1 MTAERPQIRRIA
13 TDPDLYAPSAIS
25 QAVALGD
32 LVVVSGQVGIDEN
45 GDTVPGGFTAQARQ
59 ALLNLEKVLKA
70 AGTDLD
76 HVAKVTILTTQTPAM
91 DEVVALRREFF
102 SQPYPADTIAQVVAL
117 ARPEW
122 LIEIE
127 AFAVL
132 PS

>member
-1 MTAERPQIRRIA
+1 MTALRRVA

-25 QAVALGD
+25 QAIALGN
-32 LVVVSGQVGIDEN
+32 LVFVSGQVAIDDN
-45 GDTVPGGFTAQARQ
+45 GDTVPGGFTEQGRQ
-59 ALLNLEKVLKA
+59 ALQNLQKVLKA

-76 HVAKVTILTTQTPAM
+76 HVAKVTILVTQTPPM

-102 SQPYPADTIAQVVAL
+102 SQPYPADTIAQVVSL

-127 AFAVL
+127 AIAVL